1 MSLQLSVPKTEGP
14 RGPEREPDPTELRAA
29 LKALPA
35 DDPIEAARVLH
46 QRLHAANRQ
55 RLRVTLRQEIA
66 EIVRVHAEGVL
77 PGIEAILTGSSVPL
91 SAAAR
96 DAALVGDDLVAE
108 LAGSYKLLIVEQAR
122 RLFGLASSGRALLPV
137 VRAMQYLARRLTLGY
152 RAYASNPK
160 AVWSELHELH
170 HFAGRRA
177 LAGRSL
183 PGETAKPLS
192 IYRTAL
198 LVAFA
203 EPLQLAQGDVD
214 RVLRYLEQYADLARL
229 SPPAQS
235 RTGAGT
241 FLVKPQRDVPGYA
254 LGKRHAPN
262 PHPQDLVLDTQP
274 LAEKLL
280 AQLARLA
287 AGEPFE
293 EAVLPAPGD
302 EQAFRDLVG
311 RLAKHWGSVPSR
323 RFTRLRT
330 HARVEVSIGVRGIHD
345 YLEHASGAA
354 AAGEWLVTNESP
366 RGFALLHVG
375 GPVQPIRVGEVV
387 GLRPQGAEACHVC
400 VVRWVLSDNPEHVEL
415 GLEEIAP
422 SARPGSVRGA
432 RGDRSEQPVLLLPEV
447 PSLSQAPAL
456 IAPLAALEI
465 TSELNLGELQSRL
478 RIKAT
483 RLIER
488 TVSAKVV
495 QFSAVA

>member
-1 MSLQLSVPKTEGP
+1 MSLQLSVPKAQGP
-14 RGPEREPDPTELRAA
+14 GGPEREPNPAELRAA
-29 LKALPA
+29 LAALPP
-35 DDPIEAARVLH
+35 DDPMATARALQ
-46 QRLHAANRQ
+46 QRLYAANRQ

-66 EIVRVHAEGVL
+66 EIVRSRAEQVL
-77 PGIEAILTGSSVPL
+77 PDLEAVLTAASVPL
-91 SAAAR
+91 STAAR
-96 DAALVGDDLVAE
+96 EAALLGDELVAE
-108 LAGSYKLLIVEQAR
+108 LAASYKLLIVEQAR

-152 RAYASNPK
+152 RAYATNPK
-160 AVWSELHELH
+160 GVWSELHELH
-170 HFAGRRA
+170 HFASRRA
-177 LAGRSL
+177 LAHRAL
-183 PGETAKPLS
+183 AGESATPLS
-192 IYRTAL
+192 IYRNAL

-214 RVLRYLEQYADLARL
+214 RVLRYVDRYADLARL
-229 SPPAQS
+229 APPAQS

-287 AGEPFE
+287 ASEPFDDTVV
-293 EAVLPAPGD
+293 AAPGD
-302 EQAFRDLVG
+302 EPAFRDLLG
-311 RLAKHWGSVPSR
+311 RLAKHWGSAPSR

-345 YLEHASGAA
+345 YLEQTPGAA

-387 GLRPQGAEACHVC
+387 GLRTQGAEACHVC
-400 VVRWVLSDNPEHVEL
+400 VVRWALSDNPEHLEL

-422 SARPGSVRGA
+422 SARPGSVRSA

-447 PSLSQAPAL
+447 PSLNQAPAIL
-456 IAPLAALEI
+456 APLAALEI

-483 RLIER
+483 RLVER
-488 TVSAKVV
+488 TGSAKVV